1 MAKKENDGLLEFIVI
16 GLVTLIVA
24 IVFMELVDIWIDY
37 LHNQ

>member
-1 MAKKENDGLLEFIVI
+1 MNKKDDGLFEFIII
-16 GLVTLIVA
+16 GVATLIVA

>member
-1 MAKKENDGLLEFIVI
+1 MSKKDDGLLEFVVI

-24 IVFMELVDIWIDY
+24 IVFMELVDIWVDY